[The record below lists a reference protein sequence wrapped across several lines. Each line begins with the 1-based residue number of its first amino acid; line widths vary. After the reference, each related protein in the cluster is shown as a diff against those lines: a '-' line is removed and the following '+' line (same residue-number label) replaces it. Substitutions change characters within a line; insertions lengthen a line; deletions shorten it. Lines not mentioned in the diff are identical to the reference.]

1 MRHYLVLAL
10 LILTQTSCAAVVLG
24 GAAKV
29 GSVVAEDR
37 SVGSTVDD
45 TTIWTEI
52 KSLYLQKNVDY
63 IFAAVN
69 VEVKEGR
76 VLLTGRV
83 DNPDHRV
90 EAVRLAW
97 QPVGVKEVINELQI
111 TDKSSLR
118 DDANDYWINTQVRTK
133 LLLEKNVRSINY
145 TPDTINGIVYL
156 IGVAQNEWEMNQAA
170 LVASKVKGVK
180 RVVSYVKVRANP
192 TPPPAKKASVKQGTV
207 YEYPSDSPGTYR
219 K

>member
-1 MRHYLVLAL
+1 MKKYLLVCLLVLSQTGCPAL
-10 LILTQTSCAAVVLG
+10 ILG

-29 GSVVAEDR
+29 GSVAAEER

-45 TTIWTEI
+45 TAIWTHI

-63 IFAAVN
+63 IFATVN
-69 VEVKEGR
+69 VQVNEGR
-76 VLLTGRV
+76 VLLTGTV

-111 TDKSSLR
+111 TDKSSIS
-118 DDANDYWINTQVRTK
+118 DDARDFWINTQVNTK
-133 LLLEKNVRSINY
+133 LLVEKNVRSINY
-145 TPDTINGIVYL
+145 NVDTINGVVYL
-156 IGVAQNEWEMNQAA
+156 IGVAQNQWEMKQAA

-180 RVVSYVKVRANP
+180 RVVSYVKV
-192 TPPPAKKASVKQGTV
+192 KQN
-207 YEYPSDSPGTYR
+207 PSDPPSPS
-219 K
+219 KQKSIQH

>member
-1 MRHYLVLAL
+1 MKKYLLVCLLVLSQTGCPAL
-10 LILTQTSCAAVVLG
+10 VLG

-29 GSVVAEDR
+29 GSVAAEER

-45 TTIWTEI
+45 TAIWTHI

-63 IFAAVN
+63 IFATVN
-69 VEVKEGR
+69 VQVNEGR
-76 VLLTGRV
+76 VLLTGTV

-111 TDKSSLR
+111 TDKSSIS
-118 DDANDYWINTQVRTK
+118 DDARDFWINTQVNTK
-133 LLLEKNVRSINY
+133 LLVEKNVRSINY
-145 TPDTINGIVYL
+145 NVDTINGVVYL
-156 IGVAQNEWEMNQAA
+156 IGVAQNEWEMKQAA

-180 RVVSYVKVRANP
+180 RVVSYVKVKQNP
-192 TPPPAKKASVKQGTV
+192 SEPPSPAKQKAESQR
-207 YEYPSDSPGTYR
+207 P
-219 K
+219 

>member
-1 MRHYLVLAL
+1 MKKYFVLCLLV
-10 LILTQTSCAAVVLG
+10 LTQTACPALILG

-29 GSVVAEDR
+29 GSVVAEER

-45 TTIWTEI
+45 TAIWTHI

-63 IFAAVN
+63 IYATVN
-69 VEVKEGR
+69 VEVNEGR
-76 VLLTGRV
+76 VLLTGTV
-83 DNPDHRV
+83 DNPEHRV

-111 TDKSSLR
+111 TDKSSIA
-118 DDANDYWINTQVRTK
+118 DDAKDYWINTRVNAN
-133 LLLEKNVRSINY
+133 LLVEKNVRSINY
-145 TPDTINGIVYL
+145 NTDTINGVVYL
-156 IGVAQNEWEMNQAA
+156 IGIAQNEWEMKQAA

-180 RVVSYVKVRANP
+180 RVVSYVRVKQNP
-192 TPPPAKKASVKQGTV
+192 SDPPAPAKQKAAT
-207 YEYPSDSPGTYR
+207 SDNPYMNQ